1 MKMYKKIKQYNKE
14 EGRHR
19 RRRGRRRRGRG
30 RGRERDRKAERK
42 GGGKRQAI
50 DIKELHFP

>member
-1 MKMYKKIKQYNKE
+1 MYKKIKQYNKE
-14 EGRHR
+14 EGRH
-19 RRRGRRRRGRG
+19 RRRRGRG